1 MFWGHDRNLWANDW
15 ATFIL
20 AFDWAWIKGYNSDVI
35 FKWMPIQSVPYN

>member
-20 AFDWAWIKGYNSDVI
+20 AFDWAWIKGYNIKMNAYAVSTL
-35 FKWMPIQSVPYN
+35 